1 MEPLLPAQARV
12 VGCLL
17 EKELTTPDNYPL
29 SMNSLLTACNQTS
42 NRTPVVSYDEPTVSN
57 AIENLR
63 AEGLV
68 RVVYSRSNRVDKYR
82 HVLDEVLDIDVPERA
97 VLAVMLL
104 RGPQTTAELRA
115 RTERLHGF
123 GDERAVE
130 VVLEALAGRQE
141 PLVVRL
147 ERRPGQKEPRWAQL
161 MCGVPAPEDY
171 QPTDEEPRVPR
182 SERVSALE
190 TRMEALEE
198 EMARLRADHEALDQ
212 RLRAV
217 LE

>member
-1 MEPLLPAQARV
+1 MQALLPAQARV

-29 SMNSLLTACNQTS
+29 SMNSLLAACNQTS
-42 NRTPVVSYDEPTVSN
+42 NRTPVVTYDEPTVSN

-82 HVLDEVLDIDVPERA
+82 HVLDEVLDLEAPERA

-115 RTERLHGF
+115 RTERLHAF
-123 GDERAVE
+123 DDERAIE
-130 VVLEALAGRQE
+130 AVLEGLARRQE
-141 PLVVRL
+141 SLAVRL
-147 ERRPGQKEPRWAQL
+147 ERRPGQKEARWAQL
-161 MCGVPAPEDY
+161 MGGVPAPEDY
-171 QPTDEEPRVPR
+171 QPSDEEPRVAR
-182 SERVSALE
+182 TDRTSALE
-190 TRMEALEE
+190 TRIEALEE
-198 EMARLRADHEALDQ
+198 EVTRLRADHEALDQ

>member
-1 MEPLLPAQARV
+1 VEPLLPAQARV

-17 EKELTTPDNYPL
+17 EKELATPDNYPL
-29 SMNSLLTACNQTS
+29 SMNSLLAACNQTS

-82 HVLDEVLDIDVPERA
+82 HVVDEALGLDAPERA

-104 RGPQTTAELRA
+104 RGPQTEAELRT
-115 RTERLHGF
+115 RTERLHAF
-123 GDERAVE
+123 GDDRELEGTLERM
-130 VVLEALAGRQE
+130 AGRDE

-147 ERRPGQKEPRWAQL
+147 ERRPGQKEARWAHL
-161 MCGVPAPEDY
+161 MGGQPAIEEY
-171 QPTDEEPRVPR
+171 QPGEDEPRATR
-182 SERVSALE
+182 ADRIAALE
-190 TRMEALEE
+190 ARLEALEDDVG
-198 EMARLRADHEALDQ
+198 RLRADHDELSEK
-212 RLRAV
+212 LRA
-217 LE
+217 LTE